1 MKKLAKKLYSVD
13 MFIKSALAA
22 HYKGINKV
30 KAAGFRAKMKSKD
43 MYYISDEGK
52 FKEELDKYLA

>member
-1 MKKLAKKLYSVD
+1 